1 MLPAIN
7 YDFDKIGQKVC
18 FGSDFLKILLHGF
31 RNFNELRVLEEGI
44 VFAYDSLTGVL
55 SVNVRLS
62 ILVVFIVLLYFSFVQ
77 TYPCLGRHF
86 PKDSLSLL
94 AKNGE
99 LPATK
104 EDSKPGPIPAIEE
117 YEREKLAKLKRN
129 IGRQLMTVPTINP
142 TTFYESPDDLERK
155 LRVKREKETFVIV
168 EVVQNRLGTM
178 NFYRVKFDSGEVGYL
193 GADGNNF
200 EIEIK
205 KGSLISLPKP
215 ASPKKKSLSQSRALG
230 SQAVELVK
238 NHPTLSDPVT
248 GRKRSVEMRMV
259 EEKEKSFPNLKWR
272 YEAKE
277 IGRNKYR
284 VTQYGSEGGGPPL
297 IRTWIVDLSTNE
309 VSPEN
314 LGAKEMYR

>member
-1 MLPAIN
+1 M
-7 YDFDKIGQKVC
+7 
-18 FGSDFLKILLHGF
+18 
-31 RNFNELRVLEEGI
+31 
-44 VFAYDSLTGVL
+44 
-55 SVNVRLS
+55 NVRLPV
-62 ILVVFIVLLYFSFVQ
+62 LVVIIVLLYFSFVQ

-86 PKDSLSLL
+86 SKDSPSLL
-94 AKNGE
+94 AKNE
-99 LPATK
+99 ESPSTQ
-104 EDSKPGPIPAIEE
+104 EDSKPGTIPAIEE

-129 IGRQLMTVPTINP
+129 IGRRFLTVPTINP
-142 TTFYESPDDLERK
+142 TTFYVSPDDLEGK
-155 LRVKREKETFVIV
+155 LKVRREKETFVIM

-193 GADGNNF
+193 SADGNNL

-205 KGSLISLPKP
+205 KGSLISLSKP
-215 ASPKKKSLSQSRALG
+215 ATRKRESLGHSKALA
-230 SQAVELVK
+230 SQAVEWVK
-238 NHPTLSDPVT
+238 NHPTLADPVT
-248 GRKRSVEMRMV
+248 GKKRSVETRMR

-309 VSPEN
+309 VIPEN
-314 LGAKEMYR
+314 LAAKEMYR

>member
-1 MLPAIN
+1 M
-7 YDFDKIGQKVC
+7 
-18 FGSDFLKILLHGF
+18 
-31 RNFNELRVLEEGI
+31 
-44 VFAYDSLTGVL
+44 
-55 SVNVRLS
+55 NVRLP
-62 ILVVFIVLLYFSFVQ
+62 ILGVFIVLLYFSFVQ

-86 PKDSLSLL
+86 SKDSPSLL
-94 AKNGE
+94 AKNE
-99 LPATK
+99 ESPSTK

-129 IGRQLMTVPTINP
+129 IGRRLMTVPTINP
-142 TTFYESPDDLERK
+142 ATFYESPDDLERK

-193 GADGNNF
+193 GADGNNL

-205 KGSLISLPKP
+205 KGSLLSLSRT
-215 ASPKKKSLSQSRALG
+215 ATSKKKSLGQSRALA
-230 SQAVELVK
+230 SQAMELVK
-238 NHPTLSDPVT
+238 NHPTLTDSAT
-248 GRKRSVEMRMV
+248 GRKRSVEMRMI
-259 EEKEKSFPNLKWR
+259 EEKERSFPNLKWR